1 MSQSQNQMLLRKL
14 FYPENRKTVF
24 LILLFII
31 LSGFDKLFWNVSN
44 IYIIYLDMGKF
55 WNQLKKKN
63 ENILT
68 ESIKIPRDLVQKD
81 SVISLSGNEEVWI
94 ENYKGILD
102 YSQERIVL
110 LLRKGRIIFQG
121 RNMFITFYTSEDMQI
136 TGKIESILFEK

>member
-1 MSQSQNQMLLRKL
+1 MRQSQNQRLSRKL
-14 FYPENRKTVF
+14 FYPENQKTVF

-31 LSGFDKLFWNVSN
+31 LSGFNKLFWNVSN
-44 IYIIYLDMGKF
+44 LYIIYLDMGKF

-94 ENYKGILD
+94 ENYKGILE
-102 YSQERIVL
+102 YSPCRIVL
-110 LLRKGRIIFQG
+110 QG
-121 RNMFITFYTSEDMQI
+121 KQCQISITGSCLTIDYYTNEDM
-136 TGKIESILFEK
+136 KISGCICAVRYL

>member
-1 MSQSQNQMLLRKL
+1 MRQSQNQRLSRKL

-31 LSGFDKLFWNVSN
+31 LSGFDKLLWNVSN
-44 IYIIYLDMGKF
+44 LYIIYLNMGKF

>member
-1 MSQSQNQMLLRKL
+1 
-14 FYPENRKTVF
+14 
-24 LILLFII
+24 
-31 LSGFDKLFWNVSN
+31 
-44 IYIIYLDMGKF
+44 MGKF

-110 LLRKGRIIFQG
+110 LLRKGRIIFHG

>member
-1 MSQSQNQMLLRKL
+1 
-14 FYPENRKTVF
+14 
-24 LILLFII
+24 
-31 LSGFDKLFWNVSN
+31 
-44 IYIIYLDMGKF
+44 MGKF

-68 ESIKIPRDLVQKD
+68 ESIKIPRDLVQKG